1 MLKEWLNK
9 LRKKQKQQQEKKQK
23 TTSKSITKKSKLSI
37 FKKKTEYPNRFLKF
51 YHVNKSRLNKERR
64 GSYSEH
70 KSRGICVRCS
80 KKSLSKIVFCSY
92 HQQKQKGYNKKAR
105 GQ

>member
-1 MLKEWLNK
+1 
-9 LRKKQKQQQEKKQK
+9 
-23 TTSKSITKKSKLSI
+23 
-37 FKKKTEYPNRFLKF
+37 
-51 YHVNKSRLNKERR
+51 LNKERR